1 MLLKQNRRQK
11 FSIGVASVLAATAVV
26 GGTVVSAQDM
36 EQREVTEAAVSRM
49 WKKKY
54 EDMKLNYVDLAQ
66 VQNKIRQELT
76 EKLQNTK
83 KELEDKKKDYETVA
97 LVHAAEMKKF
107 DEVKQ
112 LLAQKEEELK
122 NEKLAKEGIVD
133 GLALMYQEKQTEIDK
148 LSQEVD
154 RKSTRLNSS
163 HANISYAVFC
173 LK

>member
-83 KELEDKKKDYETVA
+83 K
-97 LVHAAEMKKF
+97 
-107 DEVKQ
+107 
-112 LLAQKEEELK
+112 
-122 NEKLAKEGIVD
+122 
-133 GLALMYQEKQTEIDK
+133 
-148 LSQEVD
+148 D

-173 LK
+173 LKKKKINTFLAIVQVVIN